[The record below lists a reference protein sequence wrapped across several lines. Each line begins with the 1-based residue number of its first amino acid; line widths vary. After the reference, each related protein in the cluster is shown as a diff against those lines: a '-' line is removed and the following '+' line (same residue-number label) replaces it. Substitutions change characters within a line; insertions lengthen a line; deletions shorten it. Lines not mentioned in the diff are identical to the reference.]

1 MSVESHLAFTETK
14 KRKMKPADAGPHG
27 QATRKGECMRYYDN
41 LADYTDAGPSKI
53 KQIMKRIM
61 PTVIFIG
68 AMALMFMAV
77 GALEVM

>member
-1 MSVESHLAFTETK
+1 MSAESHLVSTEIK
-14 KRKMKPADAGPHG
+14 RRKMKPADAGWHG
-27 QATRKGECMRYYDN
+27 QAVRKGERMRCYAK

-61 PTVIFIG
+61 PAVIFIC
-68 AMALMFMAV
+68 AIALMFFVV

>member
-1 MSVESHLAFTETK
+1 
-14 KRKMKPADAGPHG
+14 
-27 QATRKGECMRYYDN
+27 MRYYDN

>member
-1 MSVESHLAFTETK
+1 MSAESHPVSTEIK
-14 KRKMKPADAGPHG
+14 RRKMKPADAGQHG
-27 QATRKGECMRYYDN
+27 QAVRKGECMRYYDK

-68 AMALMFMAV
+68 AMALMFFAV
-77 GALEVM
+77 GALEAL